1 MLTTSLSRMSNKRVD
16 ELEEITGIDFNKRP
30 KDMKWEE
37 AEKIVELFQSM
48 DFMAPPTAG
57 LIPIGEDQV
66 EKGIREILDPEYV
79 KTITRK
85 PKTYKGGVS
94 FVIESGI
101 SYGGKS
107 GRVVGEQKKA
117 EIMRFANRVPLT
129 FDQGSCGITEA
140 LKSIDWKRYGIR
152 DLENAPITVFVNIVS
167 THVPYMS
174 TGKQSVAPEAEIM
187 QEVRQATMK
196 IARSLQKYLNAKR
209 AAKEEAMRSKIFET
223 FVPVILREAA
233 LLAEEDVPEYGEV
246 LNKVTRKPPKI
257 LGDVINAE

>member
-1 MLTTSLSRMSNKRVD
+1 VI
-16 ELEEITGIDFNKRP
+16 E
-30 KDMKWEE
+30 
-37 AEKIVELFQSM
+37 
-48 DFMAPPTAG
+48 AG
-57 LIPIGEDQV
+57 LA
-66 EKGIREILDPEYV
+66 
-79 KTITRK
+79 
-85 PKTYKGGVS
+85 
-94 FVIESGI
+94 
-101 SYGGKS
+101 YGGKS

-209 AAKEEAMRSKIFET
+209 AAKEEAMRAQIFET
-223 FVPVILREAA
+223 LVPVVLKEAA
-233 LLAEEDVPEYGEV
+233 ILAERDVPEYADV
-246 LNKVTRKPPKI
+246 MAKVTRKPKI
-257 LGDVINAE
+257 LGGVTDDE